1 MQNLAEL
8 PSKAWVA
15 LFWSQY
21 NKLSEP
27 LKEGFINL
35 VNSIAA
41 ETGNNGANTEGIS
54 LAKNPY
60 QKGEKL

>member
-1 MQNLAEL
+1 MQNIAKL

-15 LFWSQY
+15 LLWSQY
-21 NKLSEP
+21 SKLSEP
-27 LKEGFINL
+27 LKEGFINI

-41 ETGNNGANTEGIS
+41 ETGNNDANTEGIS

-60 QKGEKL
+60 QKGGKL